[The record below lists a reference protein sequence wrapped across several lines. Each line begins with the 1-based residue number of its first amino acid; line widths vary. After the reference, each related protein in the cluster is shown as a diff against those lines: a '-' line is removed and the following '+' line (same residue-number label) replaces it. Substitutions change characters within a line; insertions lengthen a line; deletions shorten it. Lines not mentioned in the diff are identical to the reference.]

1 MPSTFASLVL
11 YTFFLFPGY
20 VAYVQRSR
28 FGPTRSQS
36 SLLEAVNLIFVSAV
50 TNALALLTLLALR
63 AWMPDRLPDLAEWI
77 RQGRGYSES
86 RLGELA
92 AWSAIGLLLSCSYAY
107 MVSLPRVR
115 GLFKNVFNPVVVDSS
130 TWYHVFESV
139 PPSDNGR
146 NPYPY
151 VECHLSDGTYVA
163 GRLSWYSTEIDET
176 ADRELSLVAPPE
188 EHQAERNGAVTGNSI
203 VILSAREIRR
213 MIVTW
218 VDEPLPS
225 QEP

>member
-1 MPSTFASLVL
+1 
-11 YTFFLFPGY
+11 
-20 VAYVQRSR
+20 
-28 FGPTRSQS
+28 
-36 SLLEAVNLIFVSAV
+36 
-50 TNALALLTLLALR
+50 
-63 AWMPDRLPDLAEWI
+63 
-77 RQGRGYSES
+77 
-86 RLGELA
+86 
-92 AWSAIGLLLSCSYAY
+92 

-188 EHQAERNGAVTGNSI
+188 EHQSERNGAVTGNSI